1 MNYAIT
7 IKPSARKELLAL
19 PDTVVKRLD
28 RAILKLS
35 QDARPRG
42 SNKLKGFDLY
52 RIRVG
57 DYRVLYQIDDE
68 SHIVQVVSIGHR
80 RDVYR

>member
-1 MNYAIT
+1 MNYTIT

-35 QDARPRG
+35 QDAR
-42 SNKLKGFDLY
+42 
-52 RIRVG
+52 
-57 DYRVLYQIDDE
+57 
-68 SHIVQVVSIGHR
+68 H
-80 RDVYR
+80 